1 MNPTL
6 ILQFLSERTLW
17 ISIAILFL
25 LLIRPLMKR
34 LPRSGL
40 YLLWV
45 ILVLRILCPVN
56 IEGIYHLLPSTQNT
70 ASSLQETISYG
81 GMANRYRLSPEQKEC
96 LTPEKEPAANQLLA
110 AANEFS
116 QKKSNTDSPSGE
128 SSSSMQP
135 AILSYGLFFL
145 WLAGLLFCIGH
156 LLFSLHRDRKTLRD
170 AVCLRRNIYEH
181 PDLETSFVSG
191 FLRPHIYLPAG
202 ISETDQ
208 TYLLA
213 HEQFH
218 VRRQDFR
225 MKPIAFLAFALLWFN
240 PLSWIAW
247 HLMQKDMEISCDES
261 VIRHLNL
268 EERKYY
274 SHLLLN
280 MAAGQKRIL
289 TTNTAFGADIIQER
303 IVHVMKY
310 KNPTG
315 LLVAVT
321 LVITLLCACSIGS
334 TPAEPTQE
342 PKKEASDGSE
352 NAVYVEQNMKPPV
365 SEEENYLYN
374 YTRLIVNQQGKPV
387 WFGQKYNK
395 KTMKLLS
402 YVKAELTEDGW
413 DIRDTSWSEAMKK
426 KLQNG
431 FGYVADAWYAKNGA
445 LYAVI
450 TQTSMDSTQ
459 YKMDTEKYNGQY
471 VEFDQQLFRIEE
483 SEGTMKE
490 ITVPGRRPE
499 ESRAGSPNHYIPL
512 SNGNYIV
519 SNLATDGG
527 DCLLYSGVTDEVIG
541 TPKKGIGKGIISP
554 ISSGNDFLCYAIY
567 NNKKNVIQI
576 QTCDYDGENSYTLD
590 YEIPVTEEDTELDS
604 SYALGA
610 WEDEIVLVDKKG
622 IYRAQY
628 GDEKFTRITD
638 FKNDNIYY
646 LTLDGYQLYDYSLRM
661 AGEDDFYA
669 MLRYYNEYGENDYKF
684 CHYTKK
690 N

>member
-1 MNPTL
+1 MNPTV

-70 ASSLQETISYG
+70 TSSLQETISYG
-81 GMANRYRLSPEQKEC
+81 GMANRYRLSPEQKEWV
-96 LTPEKEPAANQLLA
+96 TPEKEPAANQLLTVTD
-110 AANEFS
+110 EFS
-116 QKKSNTDSPSGE
+116 QKNPNADSPSGE
-128 SSSSMQP
+128 SSSSMPP
-135 AILSYGLFFL
+135 AILSYGLFVL

-156 LLFSLHRDRKTLRD
+156 LLFSLHRDRKTLQD
-170 AVCLRRNIYEH
+170 AVCLRENIYEH
-181 PDLETSFVSG
+181 QDLETSFVSG

-202 ISETDQ
+202 ISETDR

-218 VRRQDFR
+218 IRRQDFR

-303 IVHVMKY
+303 IVNVMKY
-310 KNPTG
+310 KKPTG
-315 LLVAVT
+315 LLVVVT

-342 PKKEASDGSE
+342 PKKESSGSSE
-352 NAVYVEQNMKPPV
+352 NAVYVEQNMNPPV
-365 SEEENYLYN
+365 SEEEDYLYN
-374 YTRLIVNQQGKPV
+374 YTRLIVNQQGTPV
-387 WFGQKYNK
+387 WFGQKYHK
-395 KTMKLLS
+395 RTMKLLS
-402 YVKAELTEDGW
+402 YIKAELTEDGW
-413 DIRDTSWSEAMKK
+413 DIRDTSWSDAMKK

-431 FGYVADAWYAKNGA
+431 FGYVAEAWYAKNGA

-450 TQTSMDSTQ
+450 TQTSMDST
-459 YKMDTEKYNGQY
+459 
-471 VEFDQQLFRIEE
+471 
-483 SEGTMKE
+483 
-490 ITVPGRRPE
+490 
-499 ESRAGSPNHYIPL
+499 
-512 SNGNYIV
+512 
-519 SNLATDGG
+519 
-527 DCLLYSGVTDEVIG
+527 
-541 TPKKGIGKGIISP
+541 
-554 ISSGNDFLCYAIY
+554 
-567 NNKKNVIQI
+567 
-576 QTCDYDGENSYTLD
+576 
-590 YEIPVTEEDTELDS
+590 
-604 SYALGA
+604 
-610 WEDEIVLVDKKG
+610 
-622 IYRAQY
+622 
-628 GDEKFTRITD
+628 
-638 FKNDNIYY
+638 
-646 LTLDGYQLYDYSLRM
+646 
-661 AGEDDFYA
+661 
-669 MLRYYNEYGENDYKF
+669 
-684 CHYTKK
+684 
-690 N
+690 